1 MVSIKATNESP
12 PERIL
17 LARIGALGDT
27 IMALPV
33 AQAIKATN
41 PSHTIEFL
49 CSTSTAPLL
58 ELSPAIDRIYRL
70 SHRNIP
76 YGLSREK
83 QKLSV
88 QLADQQ
94 YSQAVLM
101 ESAPRFLKVLSA
113 TGLSQIRSY
122 VDHPFDEHLH
132 SIENNLR
139 LAGLDA
145 GAINPFEIVLDLS
158 GSSCIGFEEHL
169 KGLPRP
175 VVGIHPGYG
184 PPGRKNNQTAKLRGW
199 PQSSFVKVSQALQGL
214 GASIIITGSASDIPD
229 ANFIAAT
236 LEPMQTRILAGRTTL
251 PQLAGL
257 LSALDLFL
265 SVDSGPAHLCAA
277 VKTPLIVLWGPGK
290 WVQTRP
296 VSSGAAVELL
306 RKPLPC
312 SPCYDL
318 PAMKSCR
325 RNVCME
331 LIRPTE
337 VFDTCRR
344 LLGLL

>member
-1 MVSIKATNESP
+1 MRIKATSGGQ

-33 AQAIKATN
+33 AQALKANT
-41 PSHTIEFL
+41 PSYSIEFL
-49 CSTSTAPLL
+49 CSTSTAPLV
-58 ELSPAIDRIYRL
+58 ELSPPIDRVYRL

-76 YGLSREK
+76 YRLSREK

-88 QLADQQ
+88 RLGDQQ
-94 YSQAVLM
+94 YSHAILM
-101 ESAPRFLKVLSA
+101 ESAPRFLKLLSA
-113 TGLSQIRSY
+113 IGLSQIRSY
-122 VDHPFDEHLH
+122 VNQPFDAQLH

-145 GAINPFEIVLDLS
+145 GAINPFEIELDLS
-158 GSSCIGFEEHL
+158 ASSCIGFKEHL
-169 KGLPRP
+169 EGLPRP

-199 PQSSFVKVSQALQGL
+199 PQSSFVRVSQSLQKL
-214 GASIIITGSASDIPD
+214 GASIIITGSALDVPD
-229 ANFIAAT
+229 AHCIAAA
-236 LEPMQTRILAGRTTL
+236 LEPMQTRILAGQTTL

-257 LSALDLFL
+257 LSELDLFL

-325 RNVCME
+325 RNICME
-331 LIRPTE
+331 LVRPEE